1 MREKKY
7 ANILNDE
14 VEKEEKLSTTR
25 SLKYKDLH
33 EKAKMTEKEEDFEK
47 TAPISIDELEAT
59 VKSKPVKEET
69 PKEDDIYLTSSLKP
83 VKKALKPKR
92 IVKIIFIFIL
102 LALIGLLSFFF
113 LIKPLYKWFVNSQP
127 INVYYNTID
136 NISDY
141 LVSNINEDFVD
152 TGIFYGDVNFEI
164 NTNDSE
170 LKEISNKTF
179 GYAIGVDTKNKKA
192 EEFFYVKNNG
202 KKYGKYYYEIDGKSY
217 NTFTDI
223 NSVIDISEVFD
234 PSEDSNEMYSS
245 FADLLKDISK
255 YNSEDT
261 IYFIEKNRDIFKS
274 FITKDM
280 IKSKRDTI
288 EVNGKNIRVT
298 KNTLT
303 LDKKKLEEFDKYYYE
318 KFFKDEKTVR
328 IACDL
333 FGLTEEELKDS
344 YEFTEYE
351 DDDELIINIYTTK
364 GTKFVGIDIEENGFT
379 DFYLYIN
386 DKDFEAHIN
395 LTDDED
401 KCKEKEDCA
410 IQTQAIYDIKGIFD
424 SKSNITTVE
433 VKENSKE
440 FIKLEVKTFNKNKK
454 EFNYAIVGEDG
465 TTNGDV
471 LLLVND
477 NSFNLD
483 MSIKSGEEYFNI
495 NINCN
500 YSFDKKIADFNTN
513 NVIKYTENGWD
524 ETTEEFHDILKNN
537 GIEDS
542 YILWAELYSAIYES
556 FMEEYEQV
564 QETVSL

>member
-127 INVYYNTID
+127 INVYYNTMD
-136 NISDY
+136 NVSDY
-141 LVSNINEDFVD
+141 LISNINEDFVD

-164 NTNDSE
+164 NTNDPDFKD
-170 LKEISNKTF
+170 LSNKTF
-179 GYAIGVDTKNKKA
+179 GYALGTDTKNKKM
-192 EEFFYVKNNG
+192 EEFFYVKANG
-202 KKYGKYYYEIDGKSY
+202 KKIGKYYYEKDGKSY
-217 NTFTDI
+217 NTFTDG
-223 NSVIDISEVFD
+223 STVF
-234 PSEDSNEMYSS
+234 
-245 FADLLKDISK
+245 DISK
-255 YNSEDT
+255 EYDADNDGEYQLIAELLNNIYLYNSEDT
-261 IYFIEKNRDIFKS
+261 KYFIERNRDIFKS

-280 IKSKRDTI
+280 ITSKRDTI
-288 EVNGKNIRVT
+288 EVNGKNIKVT
-298 KNTLT
+298 KNTLKIDKNKMEDM
-303 LDKKKLEEFDKYYYE
+303 DKKYYE
-318 KFFKDEKTVR
+318 ELFGDEKLVK
-328 IACDL
+328 AYCNL
-333 FGLTEEELKDS
+333 FDLTEEELRDS

-351 DDDELIINIYTTK
+351 DDYELIINIYTTK
-364 GTKFVGIDIEENGFT
+364 GTKFVGIDIEQNGFT
-379 DFYLYIN
+379 DFYLYLN

-401 KCKEKEDCA
+401 KCKDKEDCA

-454 EFNYAIVGEDG
+454 EFNYVIISDEDKV
-465 TTNGDV
+465 TGDV
-471 LLLVND
+471 LLLVD
-477 NSFNLD
+477 DKSFNLD
-483 MSIKSGEEYFNI
+483 LSEKSGEVYFNI
-495 NINCN
+495 NVNFN
-500 YSFDKKIADFNTN
+500 YSFDKELAIFDDSKVVEYSDEGWEESCDEFQKLLEDN
-513 NVIKYTENGWD
+513 NAVEAYVMWR
-524 ETTEEFHDILKNN
+524 
-537 GIEDS
+537 
-542 YILWAELYSAIYES
+542 ELYSAIIES
-556 FMEEYEQV
+556 FAEEYEQV